1 MALFKN
7 KEEKQ
12 QARSDKEQAYLKR
25 QGIEDMEPETLAA
38 LSHNDSTKFLSGLVN
53 VSSMFTTDS
62 FKQSTTQN
70 LVSLMGQN
78 WISMKQLDTLQ
89 KQQKKQIEQNDKII
103 SLLEKIAEK

>member
-1 MALFKN
+1 MALFKS
-7 KEEKQ
+7 KEGRQ
-12 QARSDKEQAYLKR
+12 QARIDKQEAYLKR
-25 QGIEDMEPETLAA
+25 QGIEDMEPDTLKA

-53 VSSMFTTDS
+53 AGSMFTTDS
-62 FKQSTTQN
+62 FKQSVTQN
-70 LVSLMGQN
+70 MVSLMGQN